1 MDLATLVGVRDD
13 SMEGGGRERLEHVL
27 EIEQSQEHLPRS
39 GSLRVR
45 QAICSVQIVLLPK
58 TLKPLPN
65 LCFGPISSVLV
76 QYAG

>member
-13 SMEGGGRERLEHVL
+13 SMEGGGRERLEH
-27 EIEQSQEHLPRS
+27 LPRS

-45 QAICSVQIVLLPK
+45 QAIGSVQIVLLPK